1 MWIEKVREI
10 PFGKAIARVTVTGW
24 MEAVTLDGQA
34 TGSQR
39 VNVSKKVE
47 IVVNGKVVESG
58 YHADIIEYNDL
69 SRTLFERAKLDKTKK
84 YSRVG
89 DKAITLGAE
98 AAVEINAAIE
108 EMTAEIEIELQ
119 GKSEA
124 EKQTEQEIEEAKAI
138 VEAAEKEGINNLLT
152 AAQLDEWRK
161 RYNDLWNEGG
171 EGYIPPRVSREQ
183 YEQAVALLR
192 SHGLR

>member
-1 MWIEKVREI
+1 MIEKVREI
-10 PFGKAIARVTVTGW
+10 KFGKAIARVKVTGW

-47 IVVNGKVVESG
+47 IVANGKVVEYG

-84 YSRVG
+84 YSRVS

-108 EMTAEIEIELQ
+108 EMTAEVEIELQ

-124 EKQTEQEIEEAKAI
+124 QKQLEQEIEEAKAI

-192 SHGLR
+192 NHGLR